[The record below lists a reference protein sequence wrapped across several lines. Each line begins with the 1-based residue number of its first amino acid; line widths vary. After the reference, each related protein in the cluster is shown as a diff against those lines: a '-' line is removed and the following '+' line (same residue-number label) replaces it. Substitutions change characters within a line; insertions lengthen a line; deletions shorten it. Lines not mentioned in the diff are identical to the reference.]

1 MPANGWCGNGCDK
14 VSELLTLRS
23 WLTTA
28 APASQPVA
36 RRGATLLTRAD
47 LLARAGAWAATLQ
60 QRPERECAV
69 YVRDGFEFISV
80 LFGAWQAGKI
90 VWLPGDAQPGTCAN
104 LRSQVSLFV
113 GDFAEAGALT
123 APTAATAPFTFS
135 ELVPEQAA
143 LIVFTSG
150 STGTPSAIPKSLRQL
165 DAEVAAMQAQWGELV
180 GQAQV
185 VASVPHQHFYGLLFK
200 VLWPLCRGALFE
212 SLSLDYP
219 EQVCASLARADTVW
233 IGSPALLRR
242 LPTDLDWQAQNLRA
256 LFCSG
261 GPLPL
266 EAAQQCAQL
275 FGQWPQEVYGSSE
288 TGALA
293 VRTQQHTP
301 AYWQPLPGARVQREA
316 ESGQLQVQTPWLPDD
331 ASCLMADRGEVQA
344 DGSFSLLGRAD
355 RIVKVA
361 EKRISL
367 DALERA
373 LCSLSLVQEARLFQ
387 FPEGRLGAVV
397 IMSAEGEQAVLS
409 MGRAALIDRL
419 RARLADEVE
428 RVAVPRRWRFV
439 ADFPRNALGKITN
452 EALQALF
459 DAADVRPRLPHIQA
473 EIRPA
478 DQPGQVEL
486 ELFIQPDLIY
496 FDGHFSGAPI
506 LPGVAQLDWA
516 VTFARHRFGLR
527 GPFQSM
533 AQIKFQQVIQPAM
546 TIRLVLTY
554 LPEKS
559 AAEFR
564 YTSAAG
570 AHSSGRI
577 VFGA

>member
-1 MPANGWCGNGCDK
+1 ML
-14 VSELLTLRS
+14 ELRPLRC
-23 WLTTA
+23 WLTA
-28 APASQPVA
+28 QAPASQPVA
-36 RRGATLLTRAD
+36 RRDASLLTCAD
-47 LLARAGAWAATLQ
+47 LQLRAGAWAVTLQ
-60 QRPERECAV
+60 QRPERDCVV
-69 YVRDGFEFISV
+69 YVRDGFEFISI
-80 LFGAWQAGKI
+80 LLGAWQAGKT
-90 VWLPGDAQPGTCAN
+90 VWLPGDAHPGTCAK
-104 LRSQVSLFV
+104 LRDSMGLFI
-113 GDFAEAGALT
+113 GEFSEAGTLTTPDVATASFKFTELAPEQTALT
-123 APTAATAPFTFS
+123 
-135 ELVPEQAA
+135 
-143 LIVFTSG
+143 VFTSG
-150 STGTPSAIPKSLRQL
+150 STGAPTAIPKTLRQL
-165 DAEVAAMQAQWGELV
+165 DAEVAALQAQWGAVV
-180 GQAQV
+180 GQAEV
-185 VASVPHQHFYGLLFK
+185 IASVPHQHFYGLLFK
-200 VLWPLCRGALFE
+200 VLWPICRGAVFE

-219 EQVCASLARADTVW
+219 EQVCASLGRAESVW
-233 IGSPALLRR
+233 ISSPALLRR
-242 LPTDLDWQAQNLRA
+242 LPTDLDWQAKNLRA

-266 EAAQQCAQL
+266 GAAQQCVQL

-293 VRTQQHTP
+293 GRTQENTP
-301 AYWQPLPGARVQREA
+301 AYWQPMPGVSVQRDL
-316 ESGQLQVQTPWLPDD
+316 ESGQLQVAAPWISDLAD
-331 ASCLMADRGEVQA
+331 AAPWLMADRGEVQA

-373 LCSLSLVQEARLFQ
+373 LCAWSCVEDARLLQ

-397 IMSAEGEQAVLS
+397 ILSAEGVQYAMT
-409 MGRAALIDRL
+409 MGRASLIAALRTCL
-419 RARLADEVE
+419 TDEVE

-459 DAADVRPRLPHIQA
+459 DAADARPRWPRIQA
-473 EIRPA
+473 EMQSA
-478 DQPGQVEL
+478 DQPEQIEF
-486 ELFIQPDLIY
+486 ELFIPPDLIY
-496 FDGHFSGAPI
+496 FDGHFPGAPI

-516 VTFARHRFGLR
+516 VSFARHRFGLS

-546 TIRLVLTY
+546 TVRLVLTH
-554 LPEKS
+554 LPSTS

-564 YTSAAG
+564 YLSAAG

-577 VFGA
+577 VFGG